1 MFACQ
6 LQGLDKKIATLW
18 YTGNLYRSE
27 IKVAKRDILSVTD
40 FAPDE
45 VEQLVKT
52 TIKTKK
58 GPWQQVMAGKSVA
71 LLFEKPSLRTRM
83 SFELGIHQLGGY
95 PIYMS
100 PDEVGLGKRES
111 VPDVAHV
118 LSRYVQGIVARTFL
132 HHTLETMAE
141 YTSIPVVNALSDYE
155 HPCQALADL
164 TTIYER
170 KGKFKGLTLAFIG
183 DGNNVAN
190 SILLACSMVGINFL
204 IASPQEYSMKDNV
217 LMIANKY
224 AEKSGSQIMLL
235 EEPAMAAK
243 DADILYTD
251 VWTSMGQEEEYE
263 QRRIAFTEY
272 QINDKLLSYAK
283 KDAIV
288 MHPLPAHH
296 GEEIA
301 VGIVDRYRSVIFDQ
315 AENRLHFQRTL
326 MAELYK

>member
-1 MFACQ
+1 M
-6 LQGLDKKIATLW
+6 
-18 YTGNLYRSE
+18 S
-27 IKVAKRDILSVTD
+27 KRDILSVAD
-40 FAPDE
+40 FTPDE

-58 GPWQQVMAGKSVA
+58 GPWPQVLSGKNVA

-118 LSRYVQGIVARTFL
+118 LSRYVQGIVSRTFL
-132 HHTLETMAE
+132 HRTLETMAE
-141 YTSIPVVNALSDYE
+141 YASIPVINALSDYE
-155 HPCQALADL
+155 HPCQAMADL

-170 KGKFKGLTLAFIG
+170 KGKFKGLNLAFIG

-190 SILLACSMVGINFL
+190 SLLIACSMVGINFL
-204 IASPQEYSMKDNV
+204 IASPQEYSMQDNV

-224 AEKSGSQIMLL
+224 AEQSGSQIMLL

-272 QINDKLLSYAK
+272 QINDKLLAYAK

-288 MHPLPAHH
+288 LHPLPAHH
-296 GEEIA
+296 GEEVA

-326 MAELYK
+326 LSELYK

>member
-1 MFACQ
+1 
-6 LQGLDKKIATLW
+6 L
-18 YTGNLYRSE
+18 
-27 IKVAKRDILSVTD
+27 AKRDILSVSDLT
-40 FAPDE
+40 PDE
-45 VEQLVKT
+45 VQQLVEKAA
-52 TIKTKK
+52 KGKK
-58 GPWQQVMAGKSVA
+58 GPWPQALAGKNIA

-83 SFELGIHQLGGY
+83 SFELAVHQLGGY
-95 PIYMS
+95 AIYMS
-100 PDEVGLGKRES
+100 PEEVGLGKRES

-132 HHTLETMAE
+132 HRSLETLAE
-141 YTSIPVVNALSDYE
+141 YASMPVINALSDYE

-170 KGKFKGLTLAFIG
+170 KGKFKGLNLAFIG

-190 SILLACSMVGINFL
+190 SLLLACSMVGINFL
-204 IASPQEYSMKDNV
+204 IASPQEYSLKDKI
-217 LMIANKY
+217 LMVANKY
-224 AEKSGSQIMLL
+224 AEKSDSHIMLL

-243 DADILYTD
+243 DADVVYTD

-263 QRRIAFTEY
+263 QRCIAFHDY
-272 QINDKLLSYAK
+272 QINEKLLSYAK

-296 GEEIA
+296 GDEVE
-301 VGIVDRYRSVIFDQ
+301 VGIIDKYRSVIFDQ

-326 MAELYK
+326 LAELYK

>member
-1 MFACQ
+1 
-6 LQGLDKKIATLW
+6 L
-18 YTGNLYRSE
+18 
-27 IKVAKRDILSVTD
+27 AKRDILSVAD
-40 FAPDE
+40 FSVSE
-45 VEQLVKT
+45 IEQLVKT
-52 TIKTKK
+52 TTKTKK
-58 GPWQQVMAGKSVA
+58 GPWPQVLAGKNIA

-83 SFELGIHQLGGY
+83 SFELAVHQLGGY
-95 PIYMS
+95 AIYMS
-100 PDEVGLGKRES
+100 PEEVGLGKRES
-111 VPDVAHV
+111 IPDVAHV
-118 LSRYVQGIVARTFL
+118 LSRYVQGIVSRTFL
-132 HHTLETMAE
+132 HHTLETLAE
-141 YTSIPVVNALSDYE
+141 FASIPVVNALSDYE
-155 HPCQALADL
+155 HPCQAMADL

-170 KGKFKGLTLAFIG
+170 KGKFKGLNVAFIG
-183 DGNNVAN
+183 DGNNCAN
-190 SILLACSMVGINFL
+190 SLLLGCAMTGMNFL
-204 IASPQEYSMKDNV
+204 IASPQEYTMKDNV

-243 DADILYTD
+243 DADVLYTD

-272 QINDKLLSYAK
+272 QINDKLLSYAR

-296 GEEIA
+296 GEEVA

-326 MAELYK
+326 LAELYK

>member
-1 MFACQ
+1 M
-6 LQGLDKKIATLW
+6 
-18 YTGNLYRSE
+18 
-27 IKVAKRDILSVTD
+27 AKRDILSVSDLT
-40 FAPDE
+40 PDE
-45 VEQLVKT
+45 VLQLVEKAA
-52 TIKTKK
+52 KSKK
-58 GPWQQVMAGKSVA
+58 GPWPQALAGRHIA

-83 SFELGIHQLGGY
+83 SFELAVHQLGGY
-95 PIYMS
+95 AIYMS
-100 PDEVGLGKRES
+100 PEEVGLGKRES

-118 LSRYVQGIVARTFL
+118 LSRYVHGIVARTFL
-132 HHTLETMAE
+132 HRSLETLAE
-141 YTSIPVVNALSDYE
+141 YASIPVINALSDYE

-170 KGKFKGLTLAFIG
+170 KGKFKGLNLAFIG

-190 SILLACSMVGINFL
+190 SLLLACSMVGVNFL
-204 IASPQEYSMKDNV
+204 IASPQEYSIKDNI

-224 AEKSGSQIMLL
+224 AEKSDSHIMLL

-243 DADILYTD
+243 DADIVYTD

-263 QRRIAFTEY
+263 QRCIAFHDY
-272 QINDKLLSYAK
+272 QINEKLLSYAK

-296 GEEIA
+296 GDEVE
-301 VGIVDRYRSVIFDQ
+301 VGIIDKYRSVIFDQ

-326 MAELYK
+326 LAELYK

>member
-1 MFACQ
+1 M
-6 LQGLDKKIATLW
+6 
-18 YTGNLYRSE
+18 
-27 IKVAKRDILSVTD
+27 AKRDILSVAD
-40 FAPDE
+40 LSVNE
-45 VEQLVKT
+45 IEQLVKT
-52 TIKTKK
+52 TIKLKK
-58 GPWQQVMAGKSVA
+58 GPWPQVMAGKNVA

-100 PDEVGLGKRES
+100 PEEVGLGKRES

-132 HHTLETMAE
+132 HRTLETMAE
-141 YTSIPVVNALSDYE
+141 YASIPVVNALSDYE
-155 HPCQALADL
+155 HPCQAMADL
-164 TTIYER
+164 TTIFER
-170 KGKFKGLTLAFIG
+170 KGKFKGLSLAFIG

-190 SILLACSMVGINFL
+190 SILLACAMVGINFL
-204 IASPQEYSMKDNV
+204 IASPQEYSIKDNV
-217 LMIANKY
+217 LMIASKF
-224 AEKSGSQIMLL
+224 AEQSGSQIMLL

-296 GEEIA
+296 GEEVA

-326 MAELYK
+326 LAELYK

>member
-1 MFACQ
+1 
-6 LQGLDKKIATLW
+6 L
-18 YTGNLYRSE
+18 
-27 IKVAKRDILSVTD
+27 AKRDILSVSDLT
-40 FAPDE
+40 PDE
-45 VEQLVKT
+45 VLQLVQKAA
-52 TIKTKK
+52 KNKQ
-58 GPWQQVMAGKSVA
+58 GPWPQALAGKYIA

-83 SFELGIHQLGGY
+83 SFELAVHQLGGY

-100 PDEVGLGKRES
+100 PEEVGLGKRES

-118 LSRYVQGIVARTFL
+118 LSRYVHGVVSRTFL
-132 HHTLETMAE
+132 HHTLETLAE
-141 YTSIPVVNALSDYE
+141 FTSVPVINALSDYE

-170 KGKFKGLTLAFIG
+170 KGKFKGLNLAFIG

-190 SILLACSMVGINFL
+190 SLLLACSMVGINFL
-204 IASPQEYSMKDNV
+204 IASPQEYSIKDSV

-224 AEKSGSQIMLL
+224 AEKSDSHIMLL

-243 DADILYTD
+243 DADVVYTD

-263 QRRIAFTEY
+263 QRCIAFHDY
-272 QINDKLLSYAK
+272 QINEKLLAYAR

-296 GEEIA
+296 GDEVE
-301 VGIVDRYRSVIFDQ
+301 VGIIDKYRSVIFDQ

-326 MAELYK
+326 LAELYK